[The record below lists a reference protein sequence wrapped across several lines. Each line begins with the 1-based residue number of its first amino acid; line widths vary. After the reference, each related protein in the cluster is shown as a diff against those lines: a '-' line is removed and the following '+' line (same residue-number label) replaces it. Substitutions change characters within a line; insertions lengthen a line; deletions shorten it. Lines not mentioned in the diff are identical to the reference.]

1 MQEIYSFLLASII
14 LTLAPGPDI
23 LLVLSESISK
33 GSKSGLTLAAGLVCG
48 LPFHTLILVVGW
60 DQIIRLYPNLII
72 AVKIAGAVYFIY
84 LAFQT
89 FTNLNVE
96 VKRHSLSEN
105 KKVKI
110 FKKGILMNLLN
121 PKVSLFF
128 WLFFPVFLFNDHLT
142 HGIQYAILGAIFIIQ
157 AALIFSIV
165 ALTAANLAASL
176 QTNTRVLYWMNLGQG
191 ILLFGIALY
200 LLV

>member
-60 DQIIRLYPNLII
+60 DQIIRLYPNLIV

-89 FTNLNVE
+89 FINLNKE
-96 VKRHSLSEN
+96 VKRQSLSEID
-105 KKVKI
+105 KIKI
-110 FKKGILMNLLN
+110 FKKGFLMNLLN

-128 WLFFPVFLFNDHLT
+128 WLFFPVFLFHDELS
-142 HGIQYAILGAIFIIQ
+142 HGVQYAVLGSLFMFQ
-157 AALIFSIV
+157 AALIFSLV
-165 ALTAANLAASL
+165 ALSAANLAAPL
-176 QTNTRVLYWMNLGQG
+176 MTNTKVIYWMNFGQG